1 MCREPSIAIY
11 VLCFLLDAL
20 FLRSFQFASESHQ
33 HLHCC
38 DKKKQKTPLIQVW
51 RMLPQIFPPL
61 TESGV
66 GEALGWVLQ
75 SASLGLVDK
84 KKKTLKREVKGGITL
99 ASDRPVWHVSCGT
112 CGSNSVLTTI
122 LCGPQTLRN
131 MDVVAKRFEPDYCYG
146 LNSWIRIKQPVVLR
160 L

>member
-1 MCREPSIAIY
+1 MCKEPSIAIY

-38 DKKKQKTPLIQVW
+38 DKKKTPLIQVW

-61 TESGV
+61 TESRV

-84 KKKTLKREVKGGITL
+84 KNNNAEKRSEGGHH
-99 ASDRPVWHVSCGT
+99 SGQWQT
-112 CGSNSVLTTI
+112 CLTRE
-122 LCGPQTLRN
+122 LWD
-131 MDVVAKRFEPDYCYG
+131 MWV
-146 LNSWIRIKQPVVLR
+146 
-160 L
+160 